1 MGIKKFDGISEDLG
15 INESNYFMYDGWGQC
30 APPPLRAPASQ
41 PGLGGARQDGVT
53 RLH

>member
-30 APPPLRAPASQ
+30 APPPSELLHLNQVSVGLDRMVSQ
-41 PGLGGARQDGVT
+41 GCT
-53 RLH
+53 